1 MYIHQCNPVRVSK
14 GILALGLVFSGA
26 WIPFINGD
34 GGFQVA
40 AAEQGKV
47 VATVF
52 AYDGQDFVRTRTTL
66 ITEAGKPA
74 INTKLD
80 NSSPAYKALTQKR
93 SYRGPVS
100 LFGRKYDAQYAP
112 LTSGDGQ
119 LTGALFVGAA
129 MAMPYVQQSMAE
141 PQYSGR
147 FTAEDPAL
155 YDRGLDLVVVFYYVN
170 AQGERVVVTTVAPKD
185 PDSGR
190 LATEHIVTLDQGES
204 FHATFASNDPT
215 VKPVHV
221 MLKTTESTVRPGANH

>member
-1 MYIHQCNPVRVSK
+1 MHIHQCIPVRVSK
-14 GILALGLVFSGA
+14 GIVAIALVFSGA
-26 WIPFINGD
+26 WIAFINGD
-34 GGFQVA
+34 GGFHVA
-40 AAEQGKV
+40 AAEQGKIV
-47 VATVF
+47 STIF
-52 AYDGQDFVRTRTTL
+52 AYDGQDFVRTHTTL
-66 ITEAGKPA
+66 ITEAGEPA

-80 NSSPAYKALTQKR
+80 NGSPAYKALTQKR

-112 LTSGDGQ
+112 LTGGDGQ
-119 LTGALFVGAA
+119 LTGALFVGVA
-129 MAMPYVQQSMAE
+129 MAMPDVQQSTAE
-141 PQYSGR
+141 PHYSGP
-147 FTAEDPAL
+147 FTGEEPAF

-170 AQGERVVVTTVAPKD
+170 AQGKRVVVTTVAPKD

-204 FHATFASNDPT
+204 FHATFATDDPT